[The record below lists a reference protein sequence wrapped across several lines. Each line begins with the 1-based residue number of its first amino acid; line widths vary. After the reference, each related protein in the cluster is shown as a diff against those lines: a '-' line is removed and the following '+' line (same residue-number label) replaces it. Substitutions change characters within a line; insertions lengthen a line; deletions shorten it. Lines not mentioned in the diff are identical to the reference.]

1 MRSCVTLQFEHGHFW
16 KNPSAVEAKEN
27 LSCISATEALESC
40 RPSYRS
46 VRFMFVDAV
55 IRTGFRSGEQLNV
68 QLRLMKG
75 EQ

>member
-1 MRSCVTLQFEHGHFW
+1 M
-16 KNPSAVEAKEN
+16 EAKEN

-55 IRTGFRSGEQLNV
+55 IRTGFRSGEQPNV